1 MTPELCQLISTSIF
15 QVFLRSFV
23 AFSRDCE
30 RLSVFPLKGSVLYAF
45 LLSDCPTCVNYKCSC
60 IDHFLTCRVQ
70 PLNSYEVPIY
80 TWLPG
85 AHLND
90 KSILLS
96 VKITSVHIG
105 DIADELHLGQ
115 RFLIDIKFFSDHL
128 LFPGMYH
135 VIHPLEKLQT
145 TSDMLVLFLPAY
157 KQYGLLSVTQSSFI
171 LLTQSSFR
179 LFIEKCSRWKLM
191 KRAQIIDT

>member
-1 MTPELCQLISTSIF
+1 MINLFC
-15 QVFLRSFV
+15 
-23 AFSRDCE
+23 
-30 RLSVFPLKGSVLYAF
+30 RLK
-45 LLSDCPTCVNYKCSC
+45 
-60 IDHFLTCRVQ
+60 
-70 PLNSYEVPIY
+70 
-80 TWLPG
+80 LPR
-85 AHLND
+85 L
-90 KSILLS
+90 
-96 VKITSVHIG
+96 HIG

-179 LFIEKCSRWKLM
+179 LFIEKCSR
-191 KRAQIIDT
+191 